1 MNIIKLKEIQQDLLV
16 EAYKNEAD
24 ELSSYQKGLKR
35 TFESIEGFTNLFTSD
50 ETKNYKNID
59 VGTIERCWNIAK
71 NDKLGIGDKLK
82 AMFFGLSESGIPK
95 DEKHARQ
102 VRMLRKTIRKKDKIA
117 KELQGQLDNKQASWA
132 YIKAGVIF
140 IIIGLIIGIGNN
152 PDIFNSAT
160 KKALSTARYVG
171 QISASKNNINV
182 AARGFSHFYIRVM
195 KFMDENQAFTM
206 CFMAGIFL
214 IGIGIWKRYW

>member
-1 MNIIKLKEIQQDLLV
+1 MNTIKLKEIS
-16 EAYKNEAD
+16 E
-24 ELSSYQKGLKR
+24 GLNN
-35 TFESIEGFTNLFTSD
+35 TEQSFEMSAFKETLMEGLNSIKGFTNLFSKD

-71 NDKLGIGDKLK
+71 NDELGIGDKLK
-82 AMFFGLSESGIPK
+82 AIFYGISESGVPK

-102 VRMLRKTIRKKDKIA
+102 VRRLNKIIAYKNKVAKKL
-117 KELQGQLDNKQASWA
+117 KETLDDKQASWS
-132 YIKAGVIF
+132 YIKAGAIF

-152 PDIFNSAT
+152 PDMLNSAS

-171 QISASKNNINV
+171 KISVSKNNINV
-182 AARGFSHFYIRVM
+182 AARGFSHLYIRVM
-195 KFMDENQAFTM
+195 KFIDENQAFTM

-214 IGIGIWKRYW
+214 IGVGIWKRYW

>member
-1 MNIIKLKEIQQDLLV
+1 MNIDILKEIQQDLLV
-16 EAYKNEAD
+16 EAYRNEAD
-24 ELSSYQKGLKR
+24 ELSAFQKGLRK
-35 TFESIEGFTNLFTSD
+35 TFESIEGFTNLFTTD
-50 ETKNYKNID
+50 DTKNYKNIN

-71 NDKLGIGDKLK
+71 NDKLGICDKLK

-117 KELQGQLDNKQASWA
+117 KELRSQLDDKQASWA

-152 PDIFNSAT
+152 PDMFNSAT

>member
-1 MNIIKLKEIQQDLLV
+1 MNTIKLKEISASLI
-16 EAYKNEAD
+16 EASKNKAD
-24 ELSSYQKGLKR
+24 ELSL
-35 TFESIEGFTNLFTSD
+35 FEKELERGFKAIKGFTNLFTSD

-82 AMFFGLSESGIPK
+82 AMFFGISESGIPK
-95 DEKHARQ
+95 DEKHAE
-102 VRMLRKTIRKKDKIA
+102 KIRRLNNIIRYKSKVA
-117 KELQGQLDNKQASWA
+117 KQLQETLDDKQASWA

-152 PDIFNSAT
+152 PEIFSSAT
-160 KKALSTARYVG
+160 KKAISTARYVG
-171 QISASKNNINV
+171 KISASKNNINV